1 MNNSLRSFRRLPH
14 TAQIF
19 LLSEFFFGFAS
30 GVISLNL
37 NFHLNARSLDNY
49 MIGTLGMV
57 GSVASA
63 ACSLTAG
70 FLSDRMGN
78 HSIVVGGSFI
88 QGLGFFITAFSP
100 NLPGLFLGQAL
111 QSMGSACVRTCEF
124 PYVTALAETPE
135 QKQSVYFL
143 LIYSFSISN
152 IAGTLIGGFLP
163 KWFQWLSLPGSAG
176 NPYMVPVLLGGLSY
190 GIMGVFRFRLVHDKP
205 EGNPVHRDK
214 SSWLETL
221 TGGDGRV
228 IWYMVFQVF
237 YHIGNA
243 LGSAQMNLVIKS
255 RFGMSDQVIGSLMS
269 ISSVLT
275 VATLTM
281 LPMLMGRFSG
291 AAIAHVMIGTMVL
304 SYGLNAVPS
313 APVFILMMM
322 IRAFFV
328 QFYGMV
334 FEQPMLVSIRETSR
348 GAYSGMRLCFSAL
361 GEAVG
366 TWLAGY
372 FLSFLTYPLLM
383 ALTSSVFAAVF
394 FIYQKCRRFLYNIPA
409 YTQPEQA

>member
-1 MNNSLRSFRRLPH
+1 MNSSFHSFRRLPRA
-14 TAQIF
+14 AQVF

-57 GSVASA
+57 GSAASA

-100 NLPGLFLGQAL
+100 NLPGLFLGQIL

-124 PYVTALAETPE
+124 PYVTALAETAE
-135 QKQSVYFL
+135 QKQNVYFL
-143 LIYSFSISN
+143 LIYSYSISN

-163 KWFQWLSLPGSAG
+163 KWFQRLPLPGSSG
-176 NPYMVPVLLGGLSY
+176 NPYMLPVLLGGLSY
-190 GIMGVFRFRLVHDKP
+190 GIMGVFRLRLIHDKP
-205 EGNPVHRDK
+205 DKRPVQRDK
-214 SSWLETL
+214 SRWLETL
-221 TGGDGRV
+221 AGGDGRV
-228 IWYMVFQVF
+228 IWYMAFQVF

-243 LGSAQMNLVIKS
+243 LGGAQLNLVIKN
-255 RFGMSDQVIGSLMS
+255 RFGLSDQAIGTLMS
-269 ISSVLT
+269 VSSVLT

-281 LPMLMGRFSG
+281 LPMLMGRFSNT
-291 AAIAHVMIGTMVL
+291 AIARVMIITIAC
-304 SYGLNAVPS
+304 SYGVNAIPS

-322 IRAFFV
+322 VRAFFV

-334 FEQPMLVSIRETSR
+334 FEQPMLVSVRETGR

-366 TWLAGY
+366 TWTAGY
-372 FLSFLTYPLLM
+372 FLSYLTYPLLM
-383 ALTSSVFAAVF
+383 TVTVCVFAIVF
-394 FIYQKCRRFLYNIPA
+394 FIYQKCRRFLGL
-409 YTQPEQA
+409 QPQQV

>member
-1 MNNSLRSFRRLPH
+1 MH
-14 TAQIF
+14 Q
-19 LLSEFFFGFAS
+19 
-30 GVISLNL
+30 
-37 NFHLNARSLDNY
+37 
-49 MIGTLGMV
+49 
-57 GSVASA
+57 
-63 ACSLTAG
+63 
-70 FLSDRMGN
+70 
-78 HSIVVGGSFI
+78 
-88 QGLGFFITAFSP
+88 
-100 NLPGLFLGQAL
+100 
-111 QSMGSACVRTCEF
+111 
-124 PYVTALAETPE
+124 
-135 QKQSVYFL
+135 
-143 LIYSFSISN
+143 
-152 IAGTLIGGFLP
+152 
-163 KWFQWLSLPGSAG
+163 
-176 NPYMVPVLLGGLSY
+176 
-190 GIMGVFRFRLVHDKP
+190 
-205 EGNPVHRDK
+205 DK
-214 SSWLETL
+214 SGWLETL

-243 LGSAQMNLVIKS
+243 LGSAQMNLVIKN

-281 LPMLMGRFSG
+281 LPMLMGRFSTVS
-291 AAIAHVMIGTMVL
+291 IAYVMIGTMIC

-334 FEQPMLVSIRETSR
+334 FEQPMLISVQKTGR

-361 GEAVG
+361 GEAIG

-372 FLSFLTYPLLM
+372 FLSYLTYPLLM
-383 ALTSSVFAAVF
+383 ALTSIVFVAVF

-409 YTQPEQA
+409 CTQSKQP